1 VCYAKRTHE
10 NDLKKIAEERVEM
23 ATVVIIKP
31 NGDVKTGKFSKA
43 KHVTLQH
50 TWTTPTYDIQLY
62 AKLNGAAGTENK
74 YDLPPPMD
82 TPLFFGDIVIAS
94 STGNFTEEMW
104 NTYYE
109 SIMQFEDIEDT
120 EDEEEEIPEGEC
132 TKEGYLKDGFV
143 VSDSELEEEEYKI
156 DIKS

>member
-1 VCYAKRTHE
+1 
-10 NDLKKIAEERVEM
+10 M
-23 ATVVIIKP
+23 ATVVIIKQ

-50 TWTTPTYDIQLY
+50 SWTTPTHDIQLY
-62 AKLNGAAGTENK
+62 AKTNGAAGTENK

-82 TPLFFGDIVIAS
+82 TQLFFGDLVIAS

-120 EDEEEEIPEGEC
+120 EDEEEEEDLPEGEY
-132 TKEGYLKDGFV
+132 TKEGYFKDGFV

-156 DIKS
+156 DIKPY